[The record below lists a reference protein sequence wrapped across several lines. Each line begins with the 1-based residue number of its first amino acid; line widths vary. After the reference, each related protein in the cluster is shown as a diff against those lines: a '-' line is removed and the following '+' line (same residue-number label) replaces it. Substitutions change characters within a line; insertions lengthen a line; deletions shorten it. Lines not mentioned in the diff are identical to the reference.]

1 MAAKKPKFY
10 VVWEGRE
17 TGIYTDWSIAQPLV
31 SGHAGAK
38 FKGFESREQAEAAFK
53 AGPTKVAKRPAT
65 SIGKPVKKN
74 TAKIIDNTKDIHIF
88 CDGGCDPNPGP
99 SGSGLVVYQT
109 GKLIEMHYGLFS
121 LNGTN
126 NTAELNALHQAML
139 IARSKSEAGLSVQIL
154 SDSVYSINAMTTWAK
169 AWQARGWQKKT
180 GELANRELIMTMYDD
195 YTALSKNVRID
206 HVKGHSGVEGNELAD
221 RLSILAMRHKPREF
235 LAYDGLQQVPELLAM

>member
-17 TGIYTDWSIAQPLV
+17 TGIYTDWSVAHPLV
-31 SGHAGAK
+31 RGHAGAK
-38 FKGFESREQAEAAFK
+38 FKSFESRALAEAAFK
-53 AGPTKVAKRPAT
+53 AGPAKVARRTT
-65 SIGKPVKKN
+65 SNAGKPVKN
-74 TAKIIDNTKDIHIF
+74 TAKVIDSSKDIHIF

-99 SGSGLVVYQT
+99 SGSGLVVYQG

-139 IARSKSEAGLSVQIL
+139 IARSKSEAGLSAQIL

-169 AWQARGWQKKT
+169 GWKARGWQKKT
-180 GELANRELIMTMYDD
+180 GELANRELIITMYDD
-195 YTALSKNVRID
+195 YLALPKSVRID

-221 RLSILAMRHKPREF
+221 RLSILAMRHKPTDF
-235 LAYDGLQQVPELLAM
+235 LPYDGLQQVPALLAM

>member
-17 TGIYTDWSIAQPLV
+17 TGIYTDWSVAHPLV
-31 SGHAGAK
+31 RGHAGAK
-38 FKGFESREQAEAAFK
+38 FKSFESRELAEAAFK
-53 AGPTKVAKRPAT
+53 AGPAKVARRAPSSA
-65 SIGKPVKKN
+65 SKPVKN
-74 TAKIIDNTKDIHIF
+74 TAKIIDNSKDIHIF

-99 SGSGLVVYQT
+99 SGSGLVVYQA

-139 IARSKSEAGLSVQIL
+139 IARRKSEVGLSVQIL

-169 AWQARGWQKKT
+169 AWKARGWQKKT
-180 GELANRELIMTMYDD
+180 GELANRELIMTMYGD
-195 YTALSKNVRID
+195 YLALSKNVNID

-221 RLSILAMRHKPREF
+221 RLSILAMRHKPTEF
-235 LAYDGLQQVPELLAM
+235 LTYDGLQKVPELLAM

>member
-17 TGIYTDWSIAQPLV
+17 TGIYTDWSVAHPLV
-31 SGHAGAK
+31 RGHAGAK
-38 FKGFESREQAEAAFK
+38 FKSFESRELAEAAFK
-53 AGPTKVAKRPAT
+53 AGPAKVARRTT
-65 SIGKPVKKN
+65 STAGKPVKN
-74 TAKIIDNTKDIHIF
+74 TTKVIDSSKDIHIF

-99 SGSGLVVYQT
+99 SGSGLVVYQD

-139 IARSKSEAGLSVQIL
+139 IARSKSEAGLGVQIL

-169 AWQARGWQKKT
+169 GWKARGWQKKT
-180 GELANRELIMTMYDD
+180 GELANRELIITMYDD
-195 YTALSKNVRID
+195 YLALPKSVRID

-221 RLSILAMRHKPREF
+221 RLSILAMRHKPTDF
-235 LAYDGLQQVPELLAM
+235 LPYDGLQQVPALLAM